1 MKGYSQRLLNR
12 ISDTGSSLCVGLDP
26 RPERVGGVL
35 NVESHL
41 REVIEQTADLAA
53 AFKPNLAYFEALGLE
68 GLALLER
75 LIDFIPDEVPV
86 VLDAKR
92 SDIGETQK
100 YYAKAYFE
108 HYKVDAV
115 TLNPFMG
122 FDSIEPFLGFEGKA
136 VYLLALTSNPGSA
149 DLMRKEV
156 EGRPLYL
163 HVADFA
169 AQAQDYPTAVGFVM
183 GLTNLGASEVCAFPD
198 YPLLI
203 PGLGAQ
209 GGDLKALLSGAPRQ
223 SPNLINASRAVLF
236 PEKGTHREAAVSF
249 ISQLSEVG

>member
-1 MKGYSQRLLNR
+1 MRYTARLQNR
-12 ISDTGSSLCVGLDP
+12 IQQVGAPLCVGLDP
-26 RPERVGGVL
+26 RPERLSGGL
-35 NVESHL
+35 AEVEAHL
-41 REVIEQTADLAA
+41 QCVIRETADLAA
-53 AFKPNLAYFEALGLE
+53 AFKPNLAYFEAMGLE
-68 GLALLER
+68 GLSMLER
-75 LIDFIPDEVPV
+75 VIDFIPEEVPI

-108 HYKVDAV
+108 HYKVDSV

-122 FDSIEPFLGFEGKA
+122 FDSIEPFLEYEGKG
-136 VYLLALTSNPGSA
+136 VYLLALTSNAGSA

-156 EGRPLYL
+156 EGRPMYL

-169 AQAQDYPTAVGFVM
+169 ERAKDYPTDVGFVM
-183 GLTNLGASEVCAFPD
+183 GLTNLGAAEVAAFPD

-209 GGDLKALLSGAPRQ
+209 GGDLAALTSGDKRTA
-223 SPNLINASRAVLF
+223 PNLINASRAILF
-236 PEKGTHREAAVSF
+236 PESGDHRAAAEECAKA
-249 ISQLSEVG
+249 LSDLV

>member
-1 MKGYSQRLLNR
+1 MRYNERLSKR
-12 ISDTGSSLCVGLDP
+12 IAEVGAPLCVGLDP
-26 RPERVGGVL
+26 RPERLEGGFSA
-35 NVESHL
+35 VEPHL

-53 AFKPNLAYFEALGLE
+53 AFKPNLAYFEAMGLE
-68 GLALLER
+68 GLSMLER
-75 LIDFIPDEVPV
+75 VIEVIPDEVPV

-108 HYKVDAV
+108 HYKVDSV

-122 FDSIEPFLGFEGKA
+122 FDSIEPFLGYEGKG
-136 VYLLALTSNPGSA
+136 VYLLALTSNAGSA

-156 EGRPLYL
+156 EGRPMYL

-169 AQAQDYPTAVGFVM
+169 EKAKDYPTDVGFVM
-183 GLTNLGASEVCAFPD
+183 GLTNLGAEEVAAFPD

-209 GGDLKALLSGAPRQ
+209 GGDLQALTAGVKRTA
-223 SPNLINASRAVLF
+223 PNLVNASRAVLF
-236 PEKGTHREAAVSF
+236 PSEGTHREAALLCME
-249 ISQLSEVG
+249 QLKALA

>member
-1 MKGYSQRLLNR
+1 MRYSERLSAR
-12 ISDTGSSLCVGLDP
+12 IKTVGAPLCVGLDP
-26 RPERVGGVL
+26 RPERLSGGL
-35 NVESHL
+35 AEVESHL
-41 REVIEQTADLAA
+41 QKVISETADLAA
-53 AFKPNLAYFEALGLE
+53 AFKPNLAYFEAMGLD
-68 GLALLER
+68 GLSMLER
-75 LIDFIPDEVPV
+75 IIEYIPEEVPI

-108 HYKVDAV
+108 HYKVDSV

-122 FDSIEPFLGFEGKA
+122 FDSIEPFLGYEGKG
-136 VYLLALTSNPGSA
+136 VYLLALTSNAGSA

-156 EGRPLYL
+156 EGRPMYL

-169 AQAQDYPTAVGFVM
+169 ERAKDYPTDVGFVM
-183 GLTNLGASEVCAFPD
+183 GLTNLGAAEVAAFPD

-209 GGDLKALLSGAPRQ
+209 GGDLAALTAGNPRQ
-223 SPNLINASRAVLF
+223 APNLINASRAVLF
-236 PEKGTHREAAVSF
+236 PESGTHREAALACAA
-249 ISQLSEVG
+249 QLSDLA

>member
-1 MKGYSQRLLNR
+1 ML
-12 ISDTGSSLCVGLDP
+12 
-26 RPERVGGVL
+26 ERVI
-35 NVESHL
+35 ES
-41 REVIEQTADLAA
+41 
-53 AFKPNLAYFEALGLE
+53 
-68 GLALLER
+68 
-75 LIDFIPDEVPV
+75 IPEEVPI

-108 HYKVDAV
+108 HYKVDSV

-122 FDSIEPFLGFEGKA
+122 FDSIEPFLGYEGKG
-136 VYLLALTSNPGSA
+136 VYLLALTSNAGSA

-156 EGRPLYL
+156 EGRPMYL

-169 AQAQDYPTAVGFVM
+169 ERAKDYPTDVGFVM
-183 GLTNLGASEVCAFPD
+183 GLTNLGADEVAAFPD

-209 GGDLKALLSGAPRQ
+209 GGDLAALTAGEKRTA
-223 SPNLINASRAVLF
+223 PNLVNASRAILF
-236 PEKGTHREAAVSF
+236 PESGDHRQAAEECSAV
-249 ISQLSEVG
+249 LGRL